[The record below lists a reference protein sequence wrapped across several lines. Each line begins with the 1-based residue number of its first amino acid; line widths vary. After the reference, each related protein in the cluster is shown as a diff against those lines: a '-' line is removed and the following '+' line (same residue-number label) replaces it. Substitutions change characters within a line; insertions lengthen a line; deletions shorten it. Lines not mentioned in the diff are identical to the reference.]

1 MSEVTANAP
10 PDADRRP
17 VPDRICS
24 LLPSATEIIAG
35 LGLADR
41 IVGVSAEC
49 DWPPAVRRLPV
60 VTAARVDTA
69 ALASREIDDAV
80 RAALSGGR
88 SLYAVDEALLAE
100 LRPDVI
106 VTQDLCQV
114 CAVSSGEVRAL
125 RAVDAEVVSLDPHR
139 IAEIEAS
146 VVDLA
151 FALGVP
157 ERGPELVDH
166 IQSPIEAV
174 LAAMVDCERPPVAV
188 VEWLDPPFAA
198 GHWVPE
204 MVAIAG
210 GRDVLGRIGEPS
222 FAVGWE
228 DVRAAAPALVVVAA
242 CGFDAER
249 AAREAS
255 AVPAGIAPR
264 VVAVDANAYY
274 SRPAP
279 RIAHGIVQ
287 LAHLIHPDRVADPG
301 LPAIELAPAP
311 G

>member
-1 MSEVTANAP
+1 MSARV
-10 PDADRRP
+10 DDRRP
-17 VPDRICS
+17 VPERICS
-24 LLPSATEIIAG
+24 LLPSATEIVAE

-41 IVGVSAEC
+41 LVGVSAEC
-49 DWPPAVRRLPV
+49 DFPPSVRGLPV

-69 ALASREIDDAV
+69 ALASRAIDDAV
-80 RAALSGGR
+80 RAALADGR
-88 SLYAVDEALLAE
+88 SLYAVDEDLLAS
-100 LRPDVI
+100 LDPDVI

-114 CAVSSGEVRAL
+114 CAVSSDEVRAL
-125 RAVDAEVVSLDPHR
+125 RSVRARVISLDPHR
-139 IAEIEAS
+139 IAEVEAS
-146 VVDLA
+146 CVDLA
-151 FALGVP
+151 RELGVP
-157 ERGPELVDH
+157 ERGPEVVER

-210 GRDVLGRIGEPS
+210 GREVLGEAGEPS
-222 FAVGWE
+222 RPVAW
-228 DVRAAAPALVVVAA
+228 DDIRRAEPELVVVAA
-242 CGFDAER
+242 CGFDARR
-249 AAREAS
+249 AAQEAGL
-255 AVPAGIAPR
+255 VPAGIAPR
-264 VVAVDANAYY
+264 VIAVDANSYF

-301 LPAIELAPAP
+301 LPAVELAGAA
-311 G
+311 